1 MVVGKDGRSPIN
13 PHLLRFGAGQAAAW
27 TTKLNGVNCR
37 LCPVGRH
44 ESKSVHEQVWERNIP
59 ILSDSS
65 SGWIF
70 NEPYRN
76 FYPFRPVLCKIQGE
90 AVSKLPHLEL
100 RDPLCDPPCDPL
112 RDPLRDPLCDP
123 LCDPPCE
130 QVVLSMLQF
139 VTERVTERMIE
150 RVIEQ
155 MIERSLA

>member
-1 MVVGKDGRSPIN
+1 
-13 PHLLRFGAGQAAAW
+13 
-27 TTKLNGVNCR
+27 VNCR

-70 NEPYRN
+70 NEPHRN
-76 FYPFRPVLCKIQGE
+76 LYPFPLVLCKIQGE

-100 RDPLCDPPCDPL
+100 RDPPCDPPC
-112 RDPLRDPLCDP
+112 DPLCDP
-123 LCDPPCE
+123 LCDSLRDPPCDPPCDPLCE

-139 VTERVTERMIE
+139 VTEQGAERMIE
-150 RVIEQ
+150 RVIE
-155 MIERSLA
+155 RSLA